1 MITPTL
7 TSPRMEGCVP
17 RGQHCLGFP
26 RVLYDARIH
35 LGYDGDASVYRC
47 RLSTAHGMHQCEVS
61 VMIPFDPTEPWLAS
75 IIDSELDTGIELMA
89 HMALTS
95 CEDCLTATTALP
107 IVLLE
112 IWSQENPV
120 WQLHLEVMSN
130 LKGPHFHARMTSLAK
145 YA

>member
-1 MITPTL
+1 
-7 TSPRMEGCVP
+7 
-17 RGQHCLGFP
+17 
-26 RVLYDARIH
+26 
-35 LGYDGDASVYRC
+35 
-47 RLSTAHGMHQCEVS
+47 MHQCEVS
-61 VMIPFDPTEPWLAS
+61 VMIPFDPTEPWSAS

-95 CEDCLTATTALP
+95 CEDCLAATAALP
-107 IVLLE
+107 IALLE
-112 IWSQENPV
+112 IWNQENPV